1 MNNLKVFNSEE
12 FGEIRTVTIDNEP
25 WFIGKDVATALGYSE
40 PRSAVSKKVDDADR
54 GVAEMDTPSGRQQM
68 TIINES
74 GLYALI
80 FGSKLESA
88 KRFKRWVTSEVLPS
102 IRRTGGYQIPLT
114 TEGQIKL
121 LAQGHTE
128 LVEKINEVNKD
139 LQEFKKD
146 MPLLGIECQ
155 RITRAKNHK
164 VVPLMGGKDSPAY
177 KNNSLRGKVYSDIDS
192 QLRRE
197 FGVNSYKEIK
207 RFQCDLAVE
216 IIGRYELPMALKS
229 EVELENAQISFA

>member
-1 MNNLKVFNSEE
+1 MNNLTFNSEE
-12 FGEIRTVTIDNEP
+12 FGEIRTTLLNEEPYFCMIDICKALEINNISQAKARLKEDGVITNEV
-25 WFIGKDVATALGYSE
+25 IDSLG
-40 PRSAVSKKVDDADR
+40 RK
-54 GVAEMDTPSGRQQM
+54 QQANF
-68 TIINES
+68 INES
-74 GLYALI
+74 NMYKLI
-80 FGSKLESA
+80 FQSRKESA
-88 KRFKRWVTSEVLPS
+88 ERFTDWVTSEVLPS
-102 IRRTGGYQIPLT
+102 IRKTGGYQIPLT